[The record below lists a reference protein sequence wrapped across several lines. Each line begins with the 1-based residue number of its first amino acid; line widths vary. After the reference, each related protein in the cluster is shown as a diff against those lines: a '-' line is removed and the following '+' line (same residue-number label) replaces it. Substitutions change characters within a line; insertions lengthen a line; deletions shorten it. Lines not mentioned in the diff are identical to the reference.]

1 MAQFSAM
8 TGDGLKRFSWAPHIT
23 LTQTLSRR
31 GPGMVPGAFL
41 LEFFLSREHH
51 LIRAVDFRI

>member
-1 MAQFSAM
+1 MAQLSAL
-8 TGDGLKRFSWAPHIT
+8 TGGGLNRFGWAPHIT
-23 LTQTLSRR
+23 LTQTWSRR

-51 LIRAVDFRI
+51 FIRTVDFRI